1 MRTIA
6 LLAALAASALLL
18 LTPRGDAAR
27 PAPGP
32 GAVIHMHER
41 LFAAI
46 DSGDVDAALG
56 FLHTDMRMED
66 EWSKRPCQVFIAE
79 PSGVALGAR
88 NHAESRE
95 LLARFVKDQKAKG
108 GRVKTEVVPLSTNCY
123 SGELSYG
130 VMELVRTRT
139 EGKQISEERWIST
152 ALVTEDGGW
161 KLTHWQLAPAPPAE
175 KKTAQR

>member
-1 MRTIA
+1 MRMIA

-18 LTPRGDAAR
+18 LTPRTDAAR
-27 PAPGP
+27 PVPGP

-46 DSGDVDAALG
+46 DAGDVDAALG
-56 FLHTDMRMED
+56 FLHADMNMKQ
-66 EWSKRPCQVFIAE
+66 EWGKRPCQLFIAE
-79 PSGVALGAR
+79 PSGVAFGAR
-88 NHAESRE
+88 DHAESRE
-95 LLARFVKDQKAKG
+95 LLARFVKEQKAKG
-108 GRVKTEVVPLSTNCY
+108 GRMKTEVVSLSTDCH

-139 EGKQISEERWIST
+139 EGKQVTEERWIST
-152 ALVTEDGGW
+152 ALVTHDGDW
-161 KLTHWQLAPAPPAE
+161 KLTHWQLAPAPPAA